1 MRLKHCNHLLL
12 PEVTARPLT
21 EVKGSP
27 VPPLTDLMWI
37 GLVGAILCQVL
48 LLIVAGRHNRYVLDP
63 DTIAYMR
70 LAWYYATGQFH
81 LAVSGYWGPLFS
93 WLMVPWIGWVEHL
106 VDVARIVMDLSAVVF
121 VLGCVAIFRG
131 LCLPPVALLMGTWL
145 AALATVFWSM
155 EYIGPDLLMNGLFG
169 LALGQMLRVRW
180 CTSRLTPWLTGGL
193 CGMAYLAKAIALPVT
208 VSCCVGIGV
217 LWASSHRLPWRQV
230 TRSVGLTLL
239 GCALVAGPWIVVL
252 SWKYRTP
259 TFSTS
264 AAINHAIAGP
274 RDIERYHP
282 VRLMFHQPEARRILA
297 WEDPSAM
304 PYHYWSPLENFSYAK
319 HQLRLMYMNAL
330 RQLMVLRGFDVVGIG
345 LFALVSGVLLPGSL
359 CQRLQAEP
367 WRWAIV
373 LMVCLAGLLTVRR
386 GFDVFGI
393 GLFALVSGLLLPG
406 SLRQRLQAEP
416 WRWAVIPVICLAG
429 WYLPVYAGDQRYY
442 FLTYPLILTASMG
455 FVLSLSHSLRRWQ
468 RGASYVGLLL
478 VVSSFALPVLTK
490 LPAALRGLEEPSVI
504 AHGLAMKLQAAH
516 VSGPFAG
523 IGTKEGLYM
532 AFFMNQPWY
541 GEEQHPTLERLKAV
555 PAMLYVIPRHADL
568 LAQLDADPT
577 LRNLDALLFASAEE
591 AQHYPWRVYQ
601 RLAR

>member
-1 MRLKHCNHLLL
+1 MALQHHPHLQLA
-12 PEVTARPLT
+12 EVTARPLT
-21 EVKGSP
+21 SAKVSP
-27 VPPLTDLMWI
+27 VPPLTGLMWV

-48 LLIVAGRHNRYVLDP
+48 LLIVAGWHNRYVLDS

-93 WLMVPWIGWVEHL
+93 WLMVPWIGWIEHL

-121 VLGCVAIFRG
+121 VLGCVTIFRS
-131 LCLPPVALLMGTWL
+131 LCLPPFALLMGTWL

-180 CTSRLTPWLTGGL
+180 CTSRLIPWLTGGL
-193 CGMAYLAKAIALPVT
+193 CGLAYLAKAVALPAT
-208 VSCCVGIGV
+208 VSCCVGVGV
-217 LWASSHRLPWRQV
+217 LWAFSHRLPWRQV
-230 TRSVGLTLL
+230 SRSVGLTLL
-239 GCALVAGPWIVVL
+239 GCALVAGPWIAVL

-264 AAINHAIAGP
+264 GAIAHAIAGP

-282 VRLMFHQPEARRILA
+282 FRLMFHQPEAGRIFS
-297 WEDPSAM
+297 WEDPSGM
-304 PYHYWSPLENFSYAK
+304 PYHYWSPLENLSYAK
-319 HQLRLMYMNAL
+319 HQLHLMYANAL
-330 RQLMVLRGFDVVGIG
+330 RQLMILRGFDVFGIG

-359 CQRLQAEP
+359 RQRLQRRP
-367 WRWAIV
+367 WCWAV
-373 LMVCLAGLLTVRR
+373 VVMVCLAGLVAVLRH
-386 GFDVFGI
+386 FDVFGI
-393 GLFALVSGLLLPG
+393 GLFALVSGMLLPG

-416 WRWAVIPVICLAG
+416 WRWAVVPVICLAG
-429 WYLPVYAGDQRYY
+429 WYLPVYAVDQRYY

-455 FVLSLSHSLRRWQ
+455 FVLSLTQSLRRWP
-468 RGASYVGLLL
+468 RVASYVGLLL
-478 VVSSFALPVLTK
+478 VVSSFAPPILTI

-504 AHGLAMKLQAAH
+504 AHALAMKLQAAH
-516 VSGPFAG
+516 VSGPLAG

-541 GEEQHPTLERLKAV
+541 GEEPHPTLERLKDV
-555 PAMLYVIPRHADL
+555 PAMLYVVPRHADL
-568 LAQLDADPT
+568 LAQLDADPIW
-577 LRNLDALLFASAEE
+577 RNLDALLFDSAEE
-591 AQHYPWRVYQ
+591 AQRYPWQVYQ
-601 RLAR
+601 RLTR

>member
-1 MRLKHCNHLLL
+1 
-12 PEVTARPLT
+12 
-21 EVKGSP
+21 
-27 VPPLTDLMWI
+27 
-37 GLVGAILCQVL
+37 VGAILCQVL
-48 LLIVAGRHNRYVLDP
+48 LLSVAGRHNRYVLEP

-93 WLMVPWIGWVEHL
+93 WLMVPWIGWIEHP

-121 VLGCVAIFRG
+121 VLGCVTIFRG
-131 LCLPPVALLMGTWL
+131 LCLPPLALLMGTWL

-155 EYIGPDLLMNGLFG
+155 EYILPDLLMNGLCG

-180 CTSRLTPWLTGGL
+180 YTNRLTPWLTGGF
-193 CGMAYLAKAIALPVT
+193 CGLAYLAKAIALPVT
-208 VSCCVGIGV
+208 VSCCIGV
-217 LWASSHRLPWRQV
+217 GVLQAFSHRLPWCQV
-230 TRSVGLTLL
+230 SRSVGLTLL
-239 GCALVAGPWIVVL
+239 GCALVAGPWIGIL
-252 SWKYRTP
+252 SWKYGTP

-282 VRLMFHQPEARRILA
+282 GRLMFHQPEAGRILT

-304 PYHYWSPLENFSYAK
+304 PYHYWSPLENLSYAK
-319 HQLRLMYMNAL
+319 HQLRLMSMNAL
-330 RQLMVLRGFDVVGIG
+330 RQLVILRDFDIFGIG
-345 LFALVSGVLLPGSL
+345 LFALVSGVLLPGRL
-359 CQRLQAEP
+359 RQRLQTKA
-367 WRWAIV
+367 WRWAVV

-393 GLFALVSGLLLPG
+393 GLLALVSGVLLPG
-406 SLRQRLQAEP
+406 SRRQRLQDEP
-416 WRWAVIPVICLAG
+416 WRRAIIPVICLAG

-442 FLTYPLILTASMG
+442 FLTYPLVLTAGMG
-455 FVLSLSHSLRRWQ
+455 FVLSLTRRLCRWQ

-490 LPAALRGLEEPSVI
+490 LPIALRGLEKPSVI
-504 AHGLAMKLQAAH
+504 AHALAMKLQAAH
-516 VSGPFAG
+516 ISGPLAG

-541 GEEQHPTLERLKAV
+541 GEEQYPTMERLKAV
-555 PAMLYVIPRHADL
+555 PAMLYIIPRQADIRVK
-568 LAQLDADPT
+568 LDADPT
-577 LRNLDALLFASAEE
+577 LRNLDLLLFDSAEE
-591 AQHYPWRVYQ
+591 AQRYPWQVYQ
-601 RLAR
+601 RLTQ